1 MTAGKRKR
9 AQGTHTPDKRDEAL
23 RLLAEGYTVAA
34 AARAVKT
41 RENTVRDWRDSPDG
55 QRLLAEARAQ
65 RAADIANAVARAR
78 QLLEDNAVLAAQA
91 LVDNLK
97 SSAPSVRT
105 GAARTLLDRIGIPVV
120 REVKASVTSTGL
132 DLSKLST
139 AEVLELDRIM
149 EKAKGD
155 A

>member
-41 RENTVRDWRDSPDG
+41 RENTVRDWRDSPEG

-65 RAADIANAVARAR
+65 RAADIANAAARAR

-105 GAARTLLDRIGIPVV
+105 GAARNILDRVGVPVV
-120 REVKASVTSTGL
+120 REIRGTVTQEGVDPSRLTTEEL
-132 DLSKLST
+132 
-139 AEVLELDRIM
+139 LELDRLNRKVRG
-149 EKAKGD
+149 EA
-155 A
+155 

>member
-41 RENTVRDWRDSPDG
+41 RENTVRDWRDSPEG

-105 GAARTLLDRIGIPVV
+105 GAARNILDRVGVPVV
-120 REVKASVTSTGL
+120 REIRGTVTQEGVDPSRLTTEEL
-132 DLSKLST
+132 
-139 AEVLELDRIM
+139 LELDRLNRKVRG
-149 EKAKGD
+149 EA
-155 A
+155 

>member
-1 MTAGKRKR
+1 MSDGKRKR
-9 AQGTHTPDKRDEAL
+9 AQGTHTPDRRDEAL
-23 RLLAEGYTVAA
+23 RMLAEGHTVAA

-97 SSAPSVRT
+97 STAPSVRT
-105 GAARTLLDRIGIPVV
+105 GAARNILDRVGVPVV
-120 REVKASVTSTGL
+120 REVKASVTSSGL

-139 AEVLELDRIM
+139 AEVLELDRLTQ
-149 EKAKGD
+149 KAKGEE
-155 A
+155 

>member
-1 MTAGKRKR
+1 M
-9 AQGTHTPDKRDEAL
+9 
-23 RLLAEGYTVAA
+23 RLLAEGNTVSFVAQTVRVKRDTVAS
-34 AARAVKT
+34 
-41 RENTVRDWRDSPDG
+41 WRDSIEG
-55 QRLLAEARAQ
+55 QKMLAEARAA

-78 QLLEDNAVLAAQA
+78 QLLEDNAVLAAQT

-120 REVKASVTSTGL
+120 REVKASVTSSGL

-139 AEVLELDRIM
+139 AEVLELDRLTQ
-149 EKAKGD
+149 KAKGEE
-155 A
+155 

>member
-105 GAARTLLDRIGIPVV
+105 GAARNILDRVGVPVV
-120 REVKASVTSTGL
+120 REIRGTVTQEGVDPSRLTTEEL
-132 DLSKLST
+132 
-139 AEVLELDRIM
+139 LELDRLNRKVRG
-149 EKAKGD
+149 EA
-155 A
+155 